1 MTDRELDQ
9 ILGSE
14 PEVLPSKT
22 FAGSVMRSVRR
33 EATTPPPLAFPWLCL
48 VPAAFVF
55 GLVLAVLIAVPL
67 AESNEPAEPVLGFE
81 WLDLSLLGTWTGAW
95 LQSLIGLLNSM
106 AVGWI
111 AAALLLTVAC
121 VVVPLRLVRGRR

>member
-14 PEVLPSKT
+14 PEVVPSSA

-33 EATTPPPLAFPWLCL
+33 KATTPPPLAFPWLCAA
-48 VPAAFVF
+48 PAALIF
-55 GLVLAVLIAVPL
+55 GFILAVLIAVPL
-67 AESNEPAEPVLGFE
+67 AESSEPAAPALGFG
-81 WLDLSLLGTWTGAW
+81 WFDWSLVGTWLRTA
-95 LQSLIGLLNSM
+95 LGLLNSI
-106 AVGWI
+106 ATAWI